1 MSFIQVCISVY
12 FNLFFTFG
20 YTYIYNIIY
29 IYMFNHVH
37 ILTKN
42 EDVNDKLQN
51 TTNNE

>member
-20 YTYIYNIIY
+20 YTY